1 MCILNLLDSVLIG
14 YRHSWY
20 EYSGIEP
27 STDGSWK
34 RLAIPRG
41 CASEYSVQVVNLY
54 YFIYLADDGLY
65 QISSNI
71 LNQYGMTTSNTNAVK
86 KY

>member
-1 MCILNLLDSVLIG
+1 MVT
-14 YRHSWY
+14 
-20 EYSGIEP
+20 EYGIEP

-54 YFIYLADDGLY
+54 YFIYLADDGH
-65 QISSNI
+65 I
-71 LNQYGMTTSNTNAVK
+71 
-86 KY
+86 KYHQTY